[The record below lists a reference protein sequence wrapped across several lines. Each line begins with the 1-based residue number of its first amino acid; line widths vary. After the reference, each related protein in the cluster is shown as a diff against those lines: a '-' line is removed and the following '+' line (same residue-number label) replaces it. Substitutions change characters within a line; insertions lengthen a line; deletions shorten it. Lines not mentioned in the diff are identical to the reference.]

1 MFWCFHFWLKTSKC
15 QLDWITVVASFRF
28 LKALSKFCISY
39 HWLLRLTFSNSIFEA
54 DVSDPLIFIS
64 SIMFGVIFS
73 SSSRPFLPAWLCH
86 SCSWYYNSLTCLSQL
101 YRLAL
106 LFSVFG
112 LLEWAD
118 LHYFFLWMDDKK
130 SVNFSSSLSTDIFYI
145 IFSITFRNVIRLKCY
160 IGPFAFLLPGLV
172 LVFVVILPGYII

>member
-1 MFWCFHFWLKTSKC
+1 
-15 QLDWITVVASFRF
+15 
-28 LKALSKFCISY
+28 
-39 HWLLRLTFSNSIFEA
+39 
-54 DVSDPLIFIS
+54 
-64 SIMFGVIFS
+64 MFGVIFS

-160 IGPFAFLLPGLV
+160 IGLFAFLLPGLGFSFRRHSSWIYYLGRYLFLRALWNLSFWLQICFFLCQSRIENPV
-172 LVFVVILPGYII
+172 EHLRWNFFCKNISDFSH